1 MGGLISDRRDDGN
14 EERALA
20 RAVLAIGSSEFVTS
34 GLDYL
39 RAVAPFVGAFLVI
52 LDGRRP
58 PLHVYD
64 NVRLEKRAEVVD
76 RYLDGAYLLDP
87 FYALYVER
95 PCQAVVRLPE
105 VMPDR
110 FQHSEYF
117 RRYYSETNLVDEA
130 ALFVELSP
138 GRWLFYSIGRRRG
151 EPRFRARELTS
162 LRRVLPVFAAL
173 NQRHFGL
180 GHLRGLGV
188 PQVQGPRK
196 AAPVPGDSP
205 RPPEEGQSVSD
216 ALAAF
221 GAEELSGREQE
232 VAGLILRGHSSESIA
247 RLIGIS
253 RGTVKIHRKNL
264 YRKLRISS
272 QSELF
277 ARFLQG
283 LG

>member
-1 MGGLISDRRDDGN
+1 MVFAHAQDGRQDH
-14 EERALA
+14 EEQALA
-20 RAVLAIGSSEFVTS
+20 RAVLAIGSSEFVTAT
-34 GLDYL
+34 LDYL
-39 RAVAPFVGAFLVI
+39 RATAPFYGAFLVI

-87 FYALYVER
+87 FYARYLER
-95 PCQAVVRLPE
+95 PGHAVLRLPE

-117 RRYYSETNLVDEA
+117 KRYYAATNLVDEI
-130 ALFVELSP
+130 ALFVELAP
-138 GRWLFYSIGRRRG
+138 ARTLFYSLGRRHG
-151 EPRFRARELTS
+151 ERRFRQREIDS
-162 LRRVLPVFAAL
+162 LRRKLPVVVAL

-180 GHLRGLGV
+180 AHLRAPYARDRGV
-188 PQVQGPRK
+188 PQQQG
-196 AAPVPGDSP
+196 A
-205 RPPEEGQSVSD
+205 PEESKSVSE

-221 GAEELSGREQE
+221 GAEALSSREQE
-232 VAGLILRGHSSESIA
+232 VAGLILKGHSSEAIA

-253 RGTVKIHRKNL
+253 RGTVKIHRRNL

-283 LG
+283 LE